1 MINKHSQELDLM
13 VMVIEYKYKNKLI
26 KPLPKLLIELIIS
39 DKTLYQELIKIQL
52 EELLSYIIN
61 KSFTNEVTSED
72 DIKTII
78 LDYLQERN

>member
-1 MINKHSQELDLM
+1 
-13 VMVIEYKYKNKLI
+13 MVIEYKYKNKLI
-26 KPLPKLLIELIIS
+26 KPLPKLLIELITS

>member
-1 MINKHSQELDLM
+1 MINKNSQELDLM

-26 KPLPKLLIELIIS
+26 KPLPKLLIELITS

-61 KSFTNEVTSED
+61 KSFTNEITSED

>member
-1 MINKHSQELDLM
+1 
-13 VMVIEYKYKNKLI
+13 MVIEYKYKNKLI
-26 KPLPKLLIELIIS
+26 KPLPKLLIELITS

-72 DIKTII
+72 DIKNII